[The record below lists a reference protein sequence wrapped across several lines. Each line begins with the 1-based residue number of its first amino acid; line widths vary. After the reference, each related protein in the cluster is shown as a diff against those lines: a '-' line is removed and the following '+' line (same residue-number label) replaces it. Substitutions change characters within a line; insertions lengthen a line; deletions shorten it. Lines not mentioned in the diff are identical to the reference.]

1 MSTPMSPDD
10 LTRALAREALRQQ
23 ALMTAIHG
31 SPLPEDSP
39 GLRAHRGHQRVVS
52 GQLLNSV
59 YPRVATMVG
68 EDTLAQL
75 AWQLWRQ
82 HPPTS
87 GDLGDWGGA
96 LPELLTELVAHDA
109 DWQPWACLPELAR
122 LEWACHQ
129 CERAAEVVTDLSS
142 LSLLGEAEAHE
153 ITIDL
158 QAPLRIEPSDWPWV
172 ELWPGWTEAPAD
184 PERLHALLPSLMKQ
198 PGTQTCTVLVSRRP
212 EGHTSGASPWLAR
225 LTPLPGGMVDW
236 MQALATADPPSL
248 QTLLERQSPGFD
260 FTAWLTLAL
269 QEGWICRVRRLRS
282 PAA

>member
-1 MSTPMSPDD
+1 MASDD
-10 LTRALAREALRQQ
+10 LTHALAREALRQQ
-23 ALMTAIHG
+23 NLMTAIHAT
-31 SPLPEDSP
+31 PQPEDSP
-39 GLRAHRGHQRVVS
+39 GLRAHRGHQRVVC

-59 YPRVATMVG
+59 YPRVAMMVG

-87 GDLGDWGGA
+87 GDLGDWGSA

-129 CERAAEVVTDLSS
+129 CERAAEVAPDLSS
-142 LSLLGEAEAHE
+142 LSLLGEAEPQE

-158 QAPLRIEPSDWPWV
+158 PPALGIMVSHWPWAN
-172 ELWPGWTEAPAD
+172 LWHSLTEAPPD
-184 PERLHALLPSLMKQ
+184 PERLQALLPSLMKQ
-198 PGTQTCTVLVSRRP
+198 PQLQTCNVVVSRLP
-212 EGHTSGASPWLAR
+212 EGHASGASPWPAR
-225 LTPLPGGMVDW
+225 LTPLPEGMVDW
-236 MQALATADPPSL
+236 MQALTQADAPSL
-248 QTLLERQSPGFD
+248 QALLERQPPGFD

-269 QEGWICRVRRLRS
+269 QEGWVWRVRRLRS
-282 PAA
+282 PSA

>member
-1 MSTPMSPDD
+1 MSTPMATDD
-10 LTRALAREALRQQ
+10 LTQALAREALRQQ
-23 ALMTAIHG
+23 ALMTAIHDT
-31 SPLPEDSP
+31 PLADDSP

-68 EDTLAQL
+68 EDTLSQL
-75 AWQLWRQ
+75 GWQLWRQ

-96 LPELLTELVAHDA
+96 LPELLTELVAHNA

-122 LEWACHQ
+122 LEWACHR
-129 CERAAEVVTDLSS
+129 CERAAEVVPDLSS
-142 LSLLGEAEAHE
+142 LSLLGEAEPHE

-158 QAPLRIEPSDWPWV
+158 PPALRTEPSHWPWAD
-172 ELWPGWTEAPAD
+172 LWHRLTEAPAD
-184 PERLHALLPSLMKQ
+184 QARLQALLPSLLQQ
-198 PGTQTCTVLVSRRP
+198 PQTQTCTVVVSRLP
-212 EGHTSGASPWLAR
+212 MGHASGASPWRAR
-225 LTPLPGGMVDW
+225 LTPLPKGMMGW
-236 MQALATADPPSL
+236 MQALTSADPPLL
-248 QTLLERQSPGFD
+248 QTLLECQPPGFD

-269 QEGWICRVRRLRS
+269 QEGWIWRVRRLRN

>member
-1 MSTPMSPDD
+1 MSTPMATDD
-10 LTRALAREALRQQ
+10 LSQALAREALRQQ

-31 SPLPEDSP
+31 TPQPDDSP
-39 GLRAHRGHQRVVS
+39 GLRAHRGHQRVVA

-59 YPRVATMVG
+59 YPRVALMVG

-87 GDLGDWGGA
+87 GDLGDWGST
-96 LPELLTELVAHDA
+96 LPELLTDLVAHDA
-109 DWQPWACLPELAR
+109 DWQPWACLPDLAR

-129 CERAAEVVTDLSS
+129 CERSAEVVPDLSS
-142 LSLLGEAEAHE
+142 LSLLGTAEPHE

-158 QAPLRIEPSDWPWV
+158 QTALRIEPSGWPLA
-172 ELWPGWTEAPAD
+172 EMWPSLTEARAD
-184 PERLHALLPSLMKQ
+184 EGRLHALLKQ
-198 PGTQTCTVLVSRRP
+198 PQTPASSVVVSRLP
-212 EGHTSGASPWLAR
+212 GGNAGGTSPWLAR
-225 LTPLPGGMVDW
+225 LTPLPEGMVGW
-236 MQALATADPPSL
+236 MQALTSADAPSL
-248 QTLLERQSPGFD
+248 QVLLERQPPGFD

-269 QEGWICRVRRLRS
+269 QEGWIWRVRGLRS

>member
-23 ALMTAIHG
+23 ALMTAIHDTMQ
-31 SPLPEDSP
+31 PDDSP
-39 GLRAHRGHQRVVS
+39 GLLAHRGHQRVVS

-59 YPRVATMVG
+59 YPRAALMVG
-68 EDTLAQL
+68 DDTLAQL
-75 AWQLWRQ
+75 AWQLWRE

-87 GDLGDWGGA
+87 GDLGEWGSA
-96 LPELLTELVAHDA
+96 LPELLTDLVAHDA

-129 CERAAEVVTDLSS
+129 CERAAEVVPDLSS
-142 LSLLGEAEAHE
+142 LSLLGEAEPQA

-158 QAPLRIEPSDWPWV
+158 PPALRIMASHWPWA
-172 ELWPGWTEAPAD
+172 ELWPSLTDEPAD
-184 PERLHALLPSLMKQ
+184 QNRLHTLMPSLLKEPQ
-198 PGTQTCTVLVSRRP
+198 PMASRVVVSRLP
-212 EGHTSGASPWLAR
+212 EGRASGASPWLAR
-225 LTPLPGGMVDW
+225 LTPLPEGMEEW
-236 MQALATADPPSL
+236 MQALTHADPPSL
-248 QTLLERQSPGFD
+248 QALLERQPPGFD
-260 FTAWLTLAL
+260 ITAWLTLAL